1 MDTTTEDTVLVVLEG
16 QQHYIRRTIAEND
29 ELLRRLLSQIGPELA
44 GAEIKRTNG
53 VIEVVPKKGT
63 KGNQPAIISK
73 TLNYLDIAE
82 SNIDPAITAC
92 LVIQQTELAE
102 GFNPEQALRLDEYI
116 THTISESQRWQASIQ
131 QTLHRLDNAA
141 SASKISFGF

>member
-16 QQHYIRRTIAEND
+16 QQHHIRRTIAEND

-63 KGNQPAIISK
+63 KGNQPAITSEA
-73 TLNYLDIAE
+73 LSYLDTAA

-131 QTLHRLDNAA
+131 QTLYRLDNAA
-141 SASKISFGF
+141 SASKIPFGF

>member
-1 MDTTTEDTVLVVLEG
+1 MDTITEDTVLVVLEG
-16 QQHYIRRTIAEND
+16 QQHHIRRTIAEND

-63 KGNQPAIISK
+63 KGNQSALISE
-73 TLNYLDIAE
+73 TLSYLDTAE

-141 SASKISFGF
+141 STSKIPFGF